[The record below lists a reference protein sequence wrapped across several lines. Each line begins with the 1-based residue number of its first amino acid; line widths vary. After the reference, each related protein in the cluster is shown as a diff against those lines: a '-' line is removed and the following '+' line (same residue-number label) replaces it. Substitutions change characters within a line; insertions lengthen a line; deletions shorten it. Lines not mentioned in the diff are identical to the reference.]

1 MTDCRSA
8 ALSIDEA
15 QSLTSDYGGLLC
27 CIILMQCAAG
37 HGLAWDAAIPRRK
50 LPPSSAHMLTAQ
62 NMRASFWQ
70 VILVQDRAAVP
81 PQEGQEYRHGITP
94 PMRNVRNRLFK
105 PLDLPEPAVMR
116 QLALELEQ
124 IAKVISEFTSL
135 IVKHLSSKAT
145 LEYELRYHAFYW
157 YFCMRALALLLVDT
171 ALIGIGKS
179 VRADCGACS
188 ANTCQAAANKACRCP
203 ACELS
208 LSGNDCHAAMQ
219 TRRACSHPA
228 VHARRQWGK

>member
-124 IAKVISEFTSL
+124 IAKGSAPAGMTITDTEE
-135 IVKHLSSKAT
+135 
-145 LEYELRYHAFYW
+145 EYE
-157 YFCMRALALLLVDT
+157 VDSN
-171 ALIGIGKS
+171 GIGSWQAVQPSHEQLAGPLPSRKPQTKS
-179 VRADCGACS
+179 RRGGGAKKQQQQLQQQQQEQMQQQD
-188 ANTCQAAANKACRCP
+188 QAATP
-203 ACELS
+203 ETL
-208 LSGNDCHAAMQ
+208 
-219 TRRACSHPA
+219 
-228 VHARRQWGK
+228 